1 MKKRSLQ
8 TVIAAAL
15 VITMA
20 TGVPVINGWSVSAA
34 QAESSVQSVTVSP
47 KTLTLEVGK
56 ISKLS
61 ASVAPANAK
70 DQTVT
75 WSTSDA
81 KIASVDKQ
89 GTVTAKAAGEAT
101 ITATAGGKTASCTVT
116 VNKVVV
122 PETLTAGSDGVADD
136 NKVRAMLEDQKG
148 ARPVIKLQS
157 GSVKVSAGVLK
168 DVLKENS
175 KIQEITFAVKGS
187 KPYTIT
193 YTRAQIKE
201 IRSKKDLCFDVSI
214 SETTKKSGSVI
225 TFDVKEIPSKISP
238 KMKLTVSESFAN
250 KTLELYADDMLVA
263 KDLKVKRSSTPM
275 VAGAY
280 RPDAEPVVAAA
291 NKTSKAE
298 KPSKPAK
305 TYYYSVDEIPISS
318 GEYELRVVKSGDNTS
333 TGKAP
338 LLDSKEVQM
347 AVDGTYQFLVKGNQ
361 DTKNLKV
368 SVSDPKVASVKLKD
382 RNDSR
387 GARYEVTAKAVGKTE
402 VQVTYKGASATMKV
416 EVKPAGTVPTI
427 YSRGSI
433 TLDTA
438 QYKMAPGNQYTIG
451 SVIRNQT
458 GKELTAAEMR
468 GLVTSGRLKVYDS
481 RTGSVAQLEQLPT
494 GNFQVTG
501 KNPGTCYIVYEIG
514 GTHASIRIDVQKG
527 IRARGSA
534 VRNTSYFTR

>member
-56 ISKLS
+56 TSKLS

-263 KDLKVKRSSTPM
+263 KDLKVKRSSTPV

-468 GLVTSGRLKVYDS
+468 GLVTSGHLKVYDS